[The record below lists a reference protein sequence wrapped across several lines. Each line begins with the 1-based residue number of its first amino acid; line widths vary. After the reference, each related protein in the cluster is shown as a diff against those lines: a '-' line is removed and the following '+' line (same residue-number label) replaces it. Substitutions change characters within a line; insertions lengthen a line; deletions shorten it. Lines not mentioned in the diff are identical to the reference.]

1 MTAVV
6 AMAALTYGAIE
17 AGQTGLASPRVL
29 LALAV
34 AVTAAGL
41 FLLGQARG
49 RHPMVPLDLFR
60 SRTVAVAMA
69 TGFAFMVGYYGLP
82 FLFSLYFQQIRGLTS
97 LATGLAF
104 LPMML
109 VGAALT
115 PFAARLA
122 ERYGARTVIT
132 TGLAGMTLGLLA
144 LALLPAGA
152 PVWLLAV
159 VMVLVGL
166 GGPLVMP
173 PMTALLLNS
182 VPAHR
187 SGTVSGLFNTS
198 RQVGGALAIAVF
210 GALLADSD
218 HFSTGLRT
226 SLLIATTVLLAAAVA
241 SLQLRP
247 SATLRTED
255 TAAA

>member
-1 MTAVV
+1 
-6 AMAALTYGAIE
+6 
-17 AGQTGLASPRVL
+17 
-29 LALAV
+29 
-34 AVTAAGL
+34 
-41 FLLGQARG
+41 
-49 RHPMVPLDLFR
+49 
-60 SRTVAVAMA
+60 
-69 TGFAFMVGYYGLP
+69 
-82 FLFSLYFQQIRGLTS
+82 
-97 LATGLAF
+97 
-104 LPMML
+104 
-109 VGAALT
+109 
-115 PFAARLA
+115 
-122 ERYGARTVIT
+122 VIT
-132 TGLAGMTLGLLA
+132 TGLASMTLGLLA

-173 PMTALLLNS
+173 PMTALLLNG

-187 SGTVSGLFNTS
+187 SGTVSGVFNTS

-218 HFSTGLRT
+218 HFSPGLRT